1 MQEIW
6 NGNSQ
11 KYMASNFMTTRS
23 FMHKTVQM
31 EANIKLALS
40 YELLSHAQLAIER
53 SSSHKRLD
61 RDSRDLLQHYQGFR
75 YWFVISKIK
84 AFFTVRSEE
93 WVLTD
98 TYEALVDKT
107 HIIQVF
113 SKKNKKCKWEIHCQS
128 RTRLFAVFVLCY
140 LDAFLL
146 ILLISFGIWFR

>member
-1 MQEIW
+1 
-6 NGNSQ
+6 
-11 KYMASNFMTTRS
+11 MASNFMTTLS

-31 EANIKLALS
+31 EANIKLALR

-75 YWFVISKIK
+75 YWFMISKIK

-113 SKKNKKCKWEIHCQS
+113 SKKNKKCK
-128 RTRLFAVFVLCY
+128 
-140 LDAFLL
+140 
-146 ILLISFGIWFR
+146 